1 MNAILHTVSSQG
13 SLSRLKGQSAS
24 FPVFMI
30 EEEPIRFLRIPEI
43 SSAKNCRHVIENLK
57 RTGGLARIL
66 LCGNTVY

>member
-1 MNAILHTVSSQG
+1 
-13 SLSRLKGQSAS
+13 
-24 FPVFMI
+24 MI